1 MQVLGVIQASVMGP
15 AGIDEQAVVDWID
28 AYAVEAGP
36 QAPSVTTVVIGSSLY
51 LLHLPGLDKEGE
63 AWDAKV
69 LELAGR
75 RIYLDNEDDDEATY
89 SGLRADLHLLRS
101 GYGESDD

>member
-15 AGIDEQAVVDWID
+15 TGINEQGVVDWID

-36 QAPSVTTVVIGSSLY
+36 LAPSVMTVVIGSSLY
-51 LLHLPGLDKEGE
+51 LLHLPALDKEGE
-63 AWDAKV
+63 AWDTKL

-75 RIYLDNEDDDEATY
+75 RIYLDNDVDDEATY